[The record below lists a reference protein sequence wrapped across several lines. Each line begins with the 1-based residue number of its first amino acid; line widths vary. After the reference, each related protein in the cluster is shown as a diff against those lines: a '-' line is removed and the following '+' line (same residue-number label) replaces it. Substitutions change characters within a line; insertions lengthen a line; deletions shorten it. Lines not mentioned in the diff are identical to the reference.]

1 MKYPKEYLDEIK
13 TRLKVST
20 VVSKTVS
27 LKKRGKE
34 FVGLSPFKTEKTPS
48 FTVNDE
54 KEFYHCFA
62 TSEHGNIFDFVIKT
76 QNLKFGEAVK
86 FLANL
91 AGMRPYTFSKQDEER
106 EKNWQEYCSIYNK
119 YVEFYHEEILK
130 NESMSLVRDY
140 LKKRNLTKNEVK
152 KFKIG
157 FVERNSTYLL

>member
-1 MKYPKEYLDEIK
+1 MKYPKEYLDEIR

-20 VVSKTVS
+20 VVSKSVS

-62 TSEHGNIFDFVIKT
+62 TSEHGNIFDFVMKT

-86 FLANL
+86 SLANL

-106 EKNWQEYCSIYNK
+106 EKNWQEYCAIYNQ
-119 YVEFYHEEILK
+119 YVQFHHDEILK
-130 NESMSLVRDY
+130 NENLTIARDY
-140 LKKRNLTKNEVK
+140 LKKRTLVK
-152 KFKIG
+152 LKLKI
-157 FVERNSTYLL
+157 LK